1 MVTDRLY
8 KREEGDVR
16 RKERRREGRKEG
28 VQPPKRVPVLVVC

>member
-8 KREEGDVR
+8 KREEGDER